1 MLSSIVLGWIL
12 IYQNWSMLQS
22 TYIQPFKSEIQIINH
37 WIAISGH
44 KHGFCS
50 IRPHGFLGAVE
61 YVLFGRE
68 TKIPCDSSV
77 AGISQT
83 LRWRHVLRH
92 AFCML
97 TSVFLAERNEENNK
111 IWCSIIGKK
120 CLQSYC
126 RIAILGSS
134 HKLQQAYRLQ
144 SFFHLL
150 SSQTWLA
157 EVASS
162 ACVGW
167 SNFWLRRIDLE

>member
-1 MLSSIVLGWIL
+1 
-12 IYQNWSMLQS
+12 MLQS

-83 LRWRHVLRH
+83 LRRRHVLRH

-97 TSVFLAERNEENNK
+97 TSVFLAERNEAKK
-111 IWCSIIGKK
+111 IRFGVLS
-120 CLQSYC
+120 LT
-126 RIAILGSS
+126 RN
-134 HKLQQAYRLQ
+134 AYRAIVESRFWDPVICSNKHIDYNC
-144 SFFHLL
+144 SFIYCQAKL
-150 SSQTWLA
+150 
-157 EVASS
+157 
-162 ACVGW
+162 G
-167 SNFWLRRIDLE
+167 